1 MTSFFVLIVRIK
13 QEKHCGL
20 DTYLIACQNSA
31 NDNCLCLSSSQKL
44 NGLLALLGLDIS
56 FPEKSAQQEI
66 RCGVFFFQT
75 SVTFFLAMRS
85 HSPAGLSELVRHHF
99 LVHVHRNTNQFTGIA
114 LPVFGNLFCVFE
126 SVLLIAWFL
135 TFNVVEQTR
144 EYDSASEIPQFR
156 ASKQCPNASLDLEC
170 CVA

>member
-1 MTSFFVLIVRIK
+1 MVSWPFLDLTSPF
-13 QEKHCGL
+13 
-20 DTYLIACQNSA
+20 
-31 NDNCLCLSSSQKL
+31 QKNQL
-44 NGLLALLGLDIS
+44 NK
-56 FPEKSAQQEI
+56 KSDVE
-66 RCGVFFFQT
+66 FFFQT